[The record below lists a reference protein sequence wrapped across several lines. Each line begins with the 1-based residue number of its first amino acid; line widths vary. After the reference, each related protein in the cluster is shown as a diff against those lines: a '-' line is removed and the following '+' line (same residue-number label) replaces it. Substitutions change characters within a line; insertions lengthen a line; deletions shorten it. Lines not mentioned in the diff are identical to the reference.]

1 MCTASFVWSHN
12 CVPCLPIPCIGPDVL
27 SQCQISQKLISPNP
41 CPLSFILNSSQ
52 YSSLLDHLLISFPLW
67 FLGWHLTILSQPD
80 LYAFTFFLPLFF
92 FLQSTGFNIWTFC
105 VDRRNVTVPGT
116 NHWRCLLAFDK
127 AYQLCYIVADAFL
140 VGTVVQN
147 SLWKPTV
154 SLHSPFAAL
163 FSHEWMSSV
172 CNSPGAA
179 IGFWLQTVHYSFF
192 FFSKL
197 DVSVYVCMC
206 TLIL

>member
-1 MCTASFVWSHN
+1 MCSASARSLKNSF
-12 CVPCLPIPCIGPDVL
+12 PPTPAL
-27 SQCQISQKLISPNP
+27 S
-41 CPLSFILNSSQ
+41 LSFLILHNTRAFWITYSFLFLFGSSVGTLQ
-52 YSSLLDHLLISFPLW
+52 YWANRTCTPLHFSF
-67 FLGWHLTILSQPD
+67 LS
-80 LYAFTFFLPLFF
+80 FFF

-192 FFSKL
+192 FFFKAGCICICMYVHADIVSL
-197 DVSVYVCMC
+197 IFSDV
-206 TLIL
+206 

>member
-67 FLGWHLTILSQPD
+67 FLSWHLTILSQPD

-92 FLQSTGFNIWTFC
+92 FFFFC
-105 VDRRNVTVPGT
+105 KVRGSIFGPSVQIVVMSQFLEQITEDVFWHLTKPINCVILSLMLFWWVQLFKTHYGNLPCHCTVLSPHYSPMNECLVFATVPVLQLG
-116 NHWRCLLAFDK
+116 FDSK
-127 AYQLCYIVADAFL
+127 QCITL
-140 VGTVVQN
+140 
-147 SLWKPTV
+147 
-154 SLHSPFAAL
+154 
-163 FSHEWMSSV
+163 
-172 CNSPGAA
+172 
-179 IGFWLQTVHYSFF
+179 FF
-192 FFSKL
+192 FQSWMYL
-197 DVSVYVCMC
+197 YMYVCAR
-206 TLIL
+206 